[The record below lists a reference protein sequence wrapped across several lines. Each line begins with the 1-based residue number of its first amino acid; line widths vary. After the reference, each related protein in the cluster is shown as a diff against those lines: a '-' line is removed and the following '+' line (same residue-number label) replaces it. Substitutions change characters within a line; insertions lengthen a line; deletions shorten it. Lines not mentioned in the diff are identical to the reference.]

1 MMKYIKSLLSLILL
15 LITISLTGQ
24 TKQSTVNQ
32 AWQSFSENK
41 KQSSFSGLKWD
52 VLGPVI
58 NSGRIEA
65 IDVVP
70 ETPGVIYAGFG
81 TGNLWKTTNHGLSW
95 EAIFDNHAGYSIGDV
110 KIAPSN
116 SDIVYVATGESLR
129 AKRGHTIPGGGV
141 YRSNDAGKTWKALGL
156 DNTHHISRIT
166 VHPTNPDI
174 VFVAAL
180 GNFYSASEDRGIYKT
195 ENGGVT
201 WTKVLYTDDR
211 TGGNDVIIS
220 PTNPNIMF
228 ASTWECA
235 EVKAGPGGSLYKST
249 DGGNTWNKSAKGFPA
264 GEENG
269 RIGLAISQQNDNKVY
284 AFIDNVNAG
293 YENGSGELYLTT
305 DGGEN
310 WAKTHNENLKI
321 LNTFGEVFTDCFV
334 NPINDDEVYLLGVNV
349 LRSTDAGKS
358 FTTVR
363 GNVQN
368 IHPSPA
374 KVFHLDHHEMW
385 INPANPNHLIVG
397 NDGGLYISY
406 DHGSNWMQYNNI
418 PVGEFYFVR
427 TDNDTPYKIYSGTQ
441 DDSAVRG
448 PAKTLKNGAV
458 DGWEYVWIDVWGGG
472 DGIVVTPD
480 TETSDIV
487 YYESQNGAIRRKIM
501 STGETKNIKPRLPS
515 NLNASLYN
523 EWLTPFFTSIHSQKT
538 LYYGANF
545 MFKSTDRGDNWKVIS
560 PDLSLSS
567 APERTGNGVIATE
580 ESPTKQGL
588 LYAGTSK
595 SAAWVTKNDGETWT
609 EISKGLAPKYI
620 KSFAP
625 SKFVE
630 SRVYI
635 TQSGITEDDLNA
647 YVYKSEDYGQ
657 TWISIKSN
665 LPNSPVN
672 VILEDPKF
680 ENVLYCG
687 TFNGVFISEDRGVSW
702 KVLGNNMPNVFVSDM
717 TIQTRENDLIA
728 ATHGRGIYKID
739 LNPLHLNFGNSTET
753 AKFLHISEAVLPSAD
768 ASGRKPDLSTYE
780 DVAFSFKIP
789 VNEQLTLTITD
800 KDGVIVFSDSVE
812 STTGLNTYKWNLTVD
827 FTPEEGPYLSS
838 LIKMAS
844 EGKHILSLK
853 GEKTNITSSFTILK
867 R

>member
-220 PTNPNIMF
+220 PTNPDIMF

-427 TDNDTPYKIYSGTQ
+427 TDNDTSYKIYSGTQ